1 MATFA
6 TLTELDGPVHLHESI
21 DEVSARLG
29 HAISHGA
36 TLEVRSRSGSERL
49 LINLGRLHSMT
60 LAAEAGPPAE
70 SAPYTSA
77 LTSIFA

>member
-1 MATFA
+1 MATFV
-6 TLTELDGPVHLHESI
+6 TLTNLDGPVQFHESI

-36 TLEVRSRSGSERL
+36 TLEVRSGTGSKRL
-49 LINLGRLHSMT
+49 LINLGRLRSLI

-70 SAPYTSA
+70 SSPYTST
-77 LTSIFA
+77 LESIFA